1 MDATTIAKMADAIA
15 TARRRNPQARAAG
28 LNVWSVKGGR
38 SPTVPQ
44 RVQRGLRQ
52 CAAAIRDMAVIW
64 IATATALAVNEGRD
78 TPGSKWKELALIA
91 ELWAVGIVVAGSTIA
106 SLVSA
111 IRWLAGWWSH
121 FSG

>member
-15 TARRRNPQARAAG
+15 TAGLRNLQVRAAG
-28 LNVWSVKGGR
+28 LSVWLVKGGR

-44 RVQRGLRQ
+44 RVQRELRQ

-64 IATATALAVNEGRD
+64 IATATASAVNEGREK
-78 TPGSKWKELALIA
+78 PGSKWEERALVA
-91 ELWAVGIVVAGSTIA
+91 EMWVIGSVIAGSMIA

-111 IRWLAGWWSH
+111 IRWLFG
-121 FSG
+121 